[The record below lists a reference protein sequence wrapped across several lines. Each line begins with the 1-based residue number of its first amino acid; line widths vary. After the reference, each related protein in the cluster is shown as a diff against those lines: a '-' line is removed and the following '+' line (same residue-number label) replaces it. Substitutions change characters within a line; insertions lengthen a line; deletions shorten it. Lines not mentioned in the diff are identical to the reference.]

1 MSRINRGREALKGK
15 REVVEKERENAQKD
29 LDAAEVN
36 AGGEIYLTESV
47 HRVVLQKSI
56 PAQICQFIFYHY

>member
-29 LDAAEVN
+29 LDAAEVHHKPSSETLN
-36 AGGEIYLTESV
+36 PKLST
-47 HRVVLQKSI
+47 QT
-56 PAQICQFIFYHY
+56 